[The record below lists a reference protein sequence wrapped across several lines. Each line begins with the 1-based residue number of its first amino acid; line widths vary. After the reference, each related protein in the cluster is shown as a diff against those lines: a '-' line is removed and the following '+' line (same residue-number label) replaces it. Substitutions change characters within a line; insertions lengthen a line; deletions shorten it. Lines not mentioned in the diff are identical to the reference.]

1 MNHMRYDKG
10 TGEWADWLIS
20 ECVFDDRYLGKCE
33 AVFCQGNGYLGVRHA
48 LEEDYT
54 SETRNMFVTGTFN
67 KFHENEVTELPNFPD
82 VTRMVL
88 YVNDR
93 PFSLTTGRILAYD
106 RTMNLKTGEVVREVT
121 WADGMGNELS
131 FKFSRFV
138 SMADEHILGARV
150 EIEPKNCA
158 VEIKLVSG
166 IDGTVTNSGAQHFCE
181 GDKRLYDNRYLEMVS
196 ETIQSGVT
204 GGIYTTHRFYMDG
217 QKLEPQ
223 ILPVI
228 SRREIKISTKFSVEK
243 GQHLVIEKLS
253 AVYTSRDKAYMEGGA
268 VDGSMPAGALTER
281 EAVISDVKKSGL
293 ARVKSL
299 WQEGYESLLKASAGA
314 WAAIWAREDVEI
326 DSARAMDQLAIRFA
340 IYHLNIMVKRDDNR
354 VGIGAKAMT
363 GEGYKG
369 HSFWDTE
376 VFILPYYLLTDPAT
390 AKTLLEFRYRG
401 LYGARAKAREYGYEG
416 AMYPW
421 EAAWITDGEVTPI
434 WGPADVVTGKPIQY
448 LTGMIEQ
455 HISADIAF
463 AVWQYYMATGDEAF
477 MEQCGYEMILDT
489 ARFWASR
496 LEWKAEKGRYE
507 ITDVIGPDEY
517 KEHVDNNAY
526 TNYLAHYN
534 MELARKLIGRLKE
547 QKPDVYSRLEPVL
560 CLKELEKNIADRLP
574 KLYLPAPEGEEGIIP
589 QFEGYFDLKYL
600 DLTKYKESSQV
611 LTIYNDFNP
620 EQINSYQVSKQGDLV
635 VLFYLLEDLFSE
647 EIKQNNY
654 KYYEERTL
662 HDSSLSKCTHGVV
675 ANDLGLSEEAYG
687 FYTGACLVD
696 LGQEMSSS
704 DAGIHSAAMGGIWQV
719 AVLGFGGIRIADG
732 KLRIHPAL
740 PEAWKRLKFR
750 VVWQGSPLWVT
761 VTGDEVEIVNEG
773 AAVEVELLGERT
785 VVEGRVKRGRTR
797 TAQL

>member
-1 MNHMRYDKG
+1 MNHLRYDKG
-10 TGEWADWLIS
+10 TGEWENWLIS
-20 ECVFDDRYLGKCE
+20 EVVFDERFLGKCE
-33 AVFCQGNGYLGVRHA
+33 AIFCQGNGYLGVRNA
-48 LEEDYT
+48 MEEAYT
-54 SETRNMFVTGTFN
+54 SETRDMFVTGTFN

-82 VTRMVL
+82 VTKMAL
-88 YVNDR
+88 YVNGR
-93 PFSLTTGRILAYD
+93 PLSLLTGRILDYD
-106 RTMNLKTGEVVREVT
+106 RTLNLKTGEVVRQVLWEN
-121 WADGMGNELS
+121 GEGIRLS
-131 FKFSRFV
+131 FRFARIV
-138 SMADEHILGARV
+138 SMADEHVIGARV
-150 EIEPKNCA
+150 EIEPQNGD

-166 IDGTVTNSGAQHFCE
+166 IDGTVSNSGAQHFCE

-196 ETIQSGVT
+196 ETVESRVT
-204 GGIYTTHRFYMDG
+204 AGIYTTHRFLMDG
-217 QKLEPQ
+217 QETEPK

-228 SRREIKISTKFSVEK
+228 SRREIKISTQLPVKK
-243 GQHLVIEKLS
+243 GQRLVIEKLS
-253 AVYTSRDKAYMEGGA
+253 AVYTSRDKIYMEGGDA
-268 VDGSMPAGALTER
+268 RGRIPEGVSFTPETVVEDIKNT
-281 EAVISDVKKSGL
+281 GL
-293 ARVKSL
+293 ARVRAL
-299 WQEGYESLLKASAGA
+299 GEEGYENLLLASARV
-314 WAAIWAREDVEI
+314 WADIWEKEDVSI
-326 DSARAMDQLAIRFA
+326 DSANAIDQLALRFA

-376 VFILPYYLLTDPAT
+376 VFLLPYYLMTEPKT
-390 AKTLLEFRYRG
+390 ARTLLEYRYRG

-463 AVWQYYMATGDEAF
+463 AVWQYYSATGDEDF

-489 ARFWASR
+489 AKFWASR
-496 LEWKAEKGRYE
+496 IEWKEDRGRYE

-534 MELARKLIGRLKE
+534 MELALKLLGGLREEKKAVYERL
-547 QKPDVYSRLEPVL
+547 DAVL
-560 CLKELEKNIADRLP
+560 SLGELEEKLSDRLP
-574 KLYLPAPEGEEGIIP
+574 KLYLPKPEGEQGIIP

-600 DLTKYKESSQV
+600 DLTKYKESSEV

-635 VLFYLLEDLFSE
+635 VLFYLLEDLFDE
-647 EIKQNNY
+647 NIKRNNY

-675 ANDLGLSEEAYG
+675 ANDLGLSEEAYR
-687 FYTGACLVD
+687 FYEGASLVD
-696 LGQEMSSS
+696 LGQEMRSS

-719 AVLGFGGIRIADG
+719 AVLGFGGIRIVNG

-740 PEAWKRLKFR
+740 PEAWKSLKFR
-750 VVWQGSPLWVT
+750 VVWQGSPLWIT
-761 VTGDEVEIVNEG
+761 ISGKEVEVVNQG
-773 AAVEVELLGERT
+773 APVEVELLGETT
-785 VVEGRVKRGRTR
+785 VIDGKVSRRMK
-797 TAQL
+797 

>member
-1 MNHMRYDKG
+1 MNHLRYDKG
-10 TGEWADWLIS
+10 TGEWENWLIS
-20 ECVFDDRYLGKCE
+20 ESVFDERFLGKCE
-33 AVFCQGNGYLGVRHA
+33 AIFCQGNGYLGVRNA
-48 LEEDYT
+48 MEEAYT
-54 SETRNMFVTGTFN
+54 SETRDMFVTGTFN

-82 VTRMVL
+82 VTKMAL
-88 YVNDR
+88 HVNGR
-93 PFSLTTGRILAYD
+93 PLSLLTGRILDYD
-106 RTMNLKTGEVVREVT
+106 RTLNLKTGEVVRQVLWENGEGIQL
-121 WADGMGNELS
+121 A
-131 FKFSRFV
+131 FRFARMV
-138 SMADEHILGARV
+138 SMADEHVIGARV
-150 EIEPKNCA
+150 EIEPQNSD

-166 IDGTVTNSGAQHFCE
+166 IDGTVSNSGAQHFCE

-196 ETIQSGVT
+196 ETVESGVT
-204 GGIYTTHRFYMDG
+204 AGIYTTHRFLMDG
-217 QKLEPQ
+217 QEIEPK

-228 SRREIKISTKFSVEK
+228 SRREIKISTQLPVKK
-243 GQHLVIEKLS
+243 GQRLVIEKLS
-253 AVYTSRDKAYMEGGA
+253 AVYTSRDKVYMEGGD
-268 VDGSMPAGALTER
+268 VHGRMPEGVSFTPETVV
-281 EAVISDVKKSGL
+281 EDIKNTGL
-293 ARVKSL
+293 ARVRAL
-299 WQEGYESLLKASAGA
+299 GEEGYENLLLASARV
-314 WAAIWAREDVEI
+314 WADIWEKEDVSI
-326 DSARAMDQLAIRFA
+326 DSANAIDQLALRFA

-376 VFILPYYLLTDPAT
+376 VFLLPYYLMTEPET
-390 AKTLLEFRYRG
+390 ARTLLEYRYRG
-401 LYGARAKAREYGYEG
+401 LYGARAKAKEYGYEG

-463 AVWQYYMATGDEAF
+463 AVWQYYSATGDEDF

-489 ARFWASR
+489 AKFWASR
-496 LEWKAEKGRYE
+496 IEWKEDRGRYE

-534 MELARKLIGRLKE
+534 MELALKLLRRLREEK
-547 QKPDVYSRLEPVL
+547 KAVYDRLDAVL
-560 CLKELEKNIADRLP
+560 SLGELEEKLSDRLP
-574 KLYLPAPEGEEGIIP
+574 KLYLPKPEGEQGIIP

-600 DLTKYKESSQV
+600 DLTKYKESSEV

-635 VLFYLLEDLFSE
+635 VLFYLLEDLFDE
-647 EIKQNNY
+647 DIKRNNY
-654 KYYEERTL
+654 RYYEERTL

-675 ANDLGLSEEAYG
+675 ANDLGLSEEAYR
-687 FYTGACLVD
+687 FYTGASLVD
-696 LGQEMSSS
+696 LGQEMRSS

-719 AVLGFGGIRIADG
+719 AVLGFGGIRIVNG

-740 PEAWKRLKFR
+740 PEAWKCLKFR
-750 VVWQGSPLWVT
+750 VVWQGSPLWIT
-761 VTGDEVEIVNEG
+761 VSGKEVEVVNQG
-773 AAVEVELLGERT
+773 APVEVELLGETT
-785 VVEGRVKRGRTR
+785 VIDGKVSRRMK
-797 TAQL
+797 